1 MKLLTLDKYGYVIK
15 IRSTEK
21 LFNCLRD
28 VKKIAKEKSLIEK
41 KEVNN
46 NY

>member
-15 IRSTEK
+15 IMSTVK
-21 LFNCLRD
+21 FFNCLRD
-28 VKKIAKEKSLIEK
+28 VKKIAEEMSLIE

-46 NY
+46 N